1 MKKKRSEKKA
11 DKNSYAAIR
20 KKRRQIFNLRIRLML
35 FVTLELLASVILAYI
50 VNFIVND
57 IVFGV
62 INNFILTL
70 FFPLEVTLPNF
81 SFTIP
86 LFRIVI
92 PLWIHLTVISI
103 LVGIIATFGLSLW
116 LLRPIKKLE
125 AAIGRIA
132 DGDFS
137 VRIKKRSSVR
147 EIQKLYAGFNLMA
160 DELQATEIL
169 QTDFVSNVSHEFK
182 TPINAIEGYS
192 MLLQDSDGLS
202 IEQKGYVD
210 KILFN
215 TKRLSS
221 LTGSILLLS
230 KIENQKIST
239 DKTKFRLDEQ
249 IRETVVALE
258 PIWSEKD
265 VEFDVDMSDTEYFGS
280 EMLMYHVWANLI
292 GNAIKFGPV
301 GGTVSVRMHTKR
313 KNIYVSVTDQG
324 EGLSEDAKKHIFD
337 KFYQGDSS
345 HKAEGNGL
353 GLTLVKKILDLEG
366 GEISADNLDEGG
378 CRFTVKLKKSKPKNK
393 FTIDPVKFI
402 EKHKKK

>member
-1 MKKKRSEKKA
+1 MSKKHIDRRQ
-11 DKNSYAAIR
+11 DRNSYAVIR
-20 KKRRQIFNLRIRLML
+20 KKRKQIFNLRIRLML
-35 FVTLELLASVILAYI
+35 FVTLELLASVFIAYI

-57 IVFGV
+57 IVFWL
-62 INNFILTL
+62 INNYILTL
-70 FFPLEVTLPNF
+70 FFPLEVALPHF

-92 PLWIHLTVISI
+92 PLWIHLITISV

-125 AAIGRIA
+125 QSIAKIA

-137 VRIKKRSSVR
+137 VRINKRSSVR

-192 MLLQDSDGLS
+192 MLLQGSGELSD
-202 IEQKGYVD
+202 EQREYVD

-215 TKRLSS
+215 TKRLST

-249 IRETVVALE
+249 IRETIVALE
-258 PIWSEKD
+258 PSWSQRD
-265 VEFDVDMSDTEYFGS
+265 VEFDVDMEDTEYFGS
-280 EMLMYHVWANLI
+280 EMLMYHVWSNLLS
-292 GNAIKFGPV
+292 NAVKFGPA
-301 GGTVSVRMHTKR
+301 GGTITVRLYAKR
-313 KNIYVSVTDQG
+313 KHIYVTVADQG
-324 EGLSEDAKKHIFD
+324 AGLSEDAKKHIFD

-366 GEISADNLDEGG
+366 GEISADNIEGG
-378 CRFTVKLKKSKPKNK
+378 GCSFTVKLKRIKQKGKLFPNY
-393 FTIDPVKFI
+393 PKFI
-402 EKHKKK
+402 DKYRKK